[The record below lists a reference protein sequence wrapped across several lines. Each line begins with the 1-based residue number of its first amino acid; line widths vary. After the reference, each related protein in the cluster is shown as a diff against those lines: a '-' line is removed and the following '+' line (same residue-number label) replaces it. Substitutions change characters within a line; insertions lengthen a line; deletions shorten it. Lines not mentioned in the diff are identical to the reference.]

1 MRPGLGMV
9 LLGLAA
15 ALFGSGQDV
24 AAVFLIDDFSSEAG
38 SALGTKW
45 QTFTDQVMGGVS
57 AGTASYETLGG
68 RRCLRLRGQV
78 SLENQGGFIQAA
90 LPLVRQG
97 GAFDAGAYQGIRL
110 WVRGNGAE
118 YYVHLR
124 TEDTR
129 LPWQYYEAAFET
141 GPDWTRVD
149 IPFSA
154 FTAENLAAALAT
166 GKLKRLA
173 VVAAKKAFAA
183 DVAVARIEFYK

>member
-1 MRPGLGMV
+1 MRPVLGMV
-9 LLGLAA
+9 VLGLAA

-24 AAVFLIDDFSSEAG
+24 ASVLLIDDFSSEAG
-38 SALGTKW
+38 SSLGPKW

-57 AGTASYETLGG
+57 AGEASHETLGG

-78 SLENQGGFIQAA
+78 SLENRGGFVQAA
-90 LPLVRQG
+90 LPLVAQG
-97 GAFDAGAYQGIRL
+97 GAFDAGAYRGIRL
-110 WVRGNGAE
+110 WVRGNGAV

-149 IPFSA
+149 IPFSSFA
-154 FTAENLAAALAT
+154 PENLTAALDT
-166 GKLKRLA
+166 RKLKRLA
-173 VVAAKKAFAA
+173 LVAAKKAFAA
-183 DVAVARIEFYK
+183 DMAAARIELYK

>member
-9 LLGLAA
+9 VLGLAA

-24 AAVFLIDDFSSEAG
+24 AAVLLIDDFSSDAG
-38 SALGTKW
+38 SALGTQW

-57 AGTASYETLGG
+57 AGQASAETLGG
-68 RRCLRLRGQV
+68 KRCLRLRGRV

-90 LPLVRQG
+90 LPLVRRG
-97 GAFDAGAYQGIRL
+97 GTFDAGAYRGLRL
-110 WVRGNGAE
+110 LVRGNGE
-118 YYVHLR
+118 DYYIHLR

-129 LPWQYYEAAFET
+129 LPWQYYEAAFRT
-141 GPDWTRVD
+141 GPDWTAVE

-154 FTAENLAAALAT
+154 FTAENLAAALDT
-166 GKLKRLA
+166 RKLTRLA

-183 DVAVARIEFYK
+183 DVAVARIEIYK

>member
-9 LLGLAA
+9 VLGLAA
-15 ALFGSGQDV
+15 ALFGSGQDI
-24 AAVFLIDDFSSEAG
+24 AAVFLVDDFSSDAG

-45 QTFTDQVMGGVS
+45 QMFTDQVMGGVS
-57 AGTASYETLGG
+57 AGQASYETLGDK
-68 RRCLRLRGQV
+68 RCLRLRGQV
-78 SLENQGGFIQAA
+78 SLENRGGFVQAA

-110 WVRGNGAE
+110 WVRGNGAG

-141 GPDWTRVD
+141 GPDWARVD

-154 FTAENLAAALAT
+154 FAPENLAAALDMR
-166 GKLKRLA
+166 KLKRLA

-183 DVAVARIEFYK
+183 DVAVARIELYR